1 MSEIELIQGLK
12 VKVERV
18 ISLYEVERSRNEDL
32 TNLVEQYRSKIEDKN
47 TKINELNNKIEQ
59 LERKLDNKKLVDAM
73 MYSAKD
79 KEAAKRM
86 VSSLIREIDNCIALL
101 NH

>member
-32 TNLVEQYRSKIEDKN
+32 TNLVEQYRSKFEDIK
-47 TKINELNNKIEQ
+47 
-59 LERKLDNKKLVDAM
+59 V
-73 MYSAKD
+73 
-79 KEAAKRM
+79 EAYTVWRR
-86 VSSLIREIDNCIALL
+86 L
-101 NH
+101 